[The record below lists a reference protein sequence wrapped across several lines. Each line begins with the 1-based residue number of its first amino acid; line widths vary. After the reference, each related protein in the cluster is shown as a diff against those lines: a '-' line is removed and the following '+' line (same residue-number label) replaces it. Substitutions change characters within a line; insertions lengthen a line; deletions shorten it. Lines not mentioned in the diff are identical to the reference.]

1 MPTHMKTTV
10 HIRDPLLREVQA
22 LVRKEGSTLKAA
34 IDEGLGDYVAK
45 RKRAAKPF
53 VLKDASYPPA
63 NEVTELFEPRPWDEI
78 RAVLYEDRGE

>member
-1 MPTHMKTTV
+1 MKTTV

-34 IDEGLGDYVAK
+34 IDEGLSDYVAK
-45 RKRAAKPF
+45 RKHKAKPF

-63 NEVTELFEPRPWDEI
+63 DQVKELVEPRPWEEI
-78 RAVLYEDRGE
+78 RAIIYEGRGE